1 MLKAF
6 SNYDNE
12 VSYVQGLNYIVGM
25 LLYFIQDEEQVFW
38 CLINLMQGPWQWRY
52 LYTDGF
58 PKLHDLTSTLKERM
72 SMEFPRILRHLQ
84 DNFLEVTGTF
94 SPLFMTL
101 FVYMT
106 PLDVASRLFDLFLID
121 GEHVLLRVILRMI
134 EINQRKI
141 LKM

>member
-1 MLKAF
+1 M
-6 SNYDNE
+6 
-12 VSYVQGLNYIVGM
+12 
-25 LLYFIQDEEQVFW
+25 
-38 CLINLMQGPWQWRY
+38 
-52 LYTDGF
+52 
-58 PKLHDLTSTLKERM
+58 TSTLKERM

-84 DNFLEVTGTF
+84 DNCLEVTGTF